1 MPTTTKLTT
10 NQLTEK
16 VTVLET
22 KIASLEKRLSNIR
35 DEIFSISQN
44 TPRVATAIA
53 TNIINEAIASER
65 SRRPIPPS
73 NN

>member
-16 VTVLET
+16 VTGLET

>member
-44 TPRVATAIA
+44 TPRVATTIA
-53 TNIINEAIASER
+53 RNIINEAIANER
-65 SRRPIPPS
+65 SRQPIPPS